1 MIVVSDQ
8 DLFADIRP
16 YNDDEVAPAIAR
28 LIADD
33 EFIQAILHYRF
44 PHLSGPF
51 GWLLSP
57 LVKFALKRR
66 WAKLTTVLA
75 VQQQVAGFMDRMI
88 DSTTNNVS
96 VSGIEQL
103 TPGKAYLFVS
113 NHRDIAMDPALVN
126 WCLHHHGFDTVRI
139 AIGDNLLRKPC
150 ATELMKLN
158 KSFIVKRG
166 AKGPREML
174 KNLSQLSGYIK
185 QSLTEQHA
193 IWIAQKEGRAKD
205 GNDQTDPA
213 ILKMFYMEGKK
224 RGEDFASYM
233 AGLNIVP
240 VCLSY
245 EYDPCDIDKIN
256 ELWQKQTQGSYQ
268 KGEFEDIDS
277 IIKGIVGFKGRVH
290 VAFGKPLTDIPAE
303 PEQLASLIDQQI
315 WQQYRL
321 YPVNYLAAGQQHS
334 DISEKV
340 AELWQQRLQ
349 QLPASAAPMLSALYA
364 APLVKQQQLALQQPL
379 MSQQPPTSQHESN
392 Q

>member
-8 DLFADIRP
+8 DLYADIRP
-16 YNDDEVAPAIAR
+16 YNDDEVAPAIRR
-28 LIADD
+28 LIADE

-57 LVKFALKRR
+57 LIKYILKKR
-66 WAKLTTVLA
+66 WAKLDTVQA
-75 VQQQVAGFMDRMI
+75 VQQQVAGFMERMI
-88 DSTTNNVS
+88 KSTTDNVS
-96 VSGIEQL
+96 VAGIEHL
-103 TPGKAYLFVS
+103 TQGQAYLFVS

-126 WCLHHHGFDTVRI
+126 WCLHQHGFDTVRI

-174 KNLSQLSGYIK
+174 KNFSQLSGYIK
-185 QSLTEQHA
+185 QSLTQQHS

-224 RGEDFASYM
+224 RGEDFATYM

-240 VCLSY
+240 VCISY

-256 ELWQKQTQGSYQ
+256 ELWQKQAQGSYQ

-277 IIKGIVGFKGRVH
+277 IIKGIVGYKGRVQ
-290 VAFGKPLTDIPAE
+290 VSFAKPLTDIPAE
-303 PEQLASLIDQQI
+303 PEQLARLIDQQI

-321 YPVNYLAAGQQHS
+321 YPVNHLAAGQTADVGPQ
-334 DISEKV
+334 I

-349 QLPASAAPMLSALYA
+349 QLPPTAAPMLSALYA
-364 APLVKQQQLALQQPL
+364 APICKQQSLQAEQ
-379 MSQQPPTSQHESN
+379 
-392 Q
+392 

>member
-1 MIVVSDQ
+1 MSDQ
-8 DLFADIRP
+8 DIYADIRP
-16 YNDDEVAPAIAR
+16 YNDNEVAPAIAR

-33 EFIQAILHYRF
+33 EFIKAILHHRF
-44 PHLSGPF
+44 AQLSGRL
-51 GWLLSP
+51 GWMLAP
-57 LVKFALKRR
+57 LVKLALKRR
-66 WAKLTTVLA
+66 LAKLNTVLA
-75 VQQQVAGFMDRMI
+75 VQKQVAGFMDRMI
-88 DSTTNNVS
+88 DSTTDNITM
-96 VSGIEQL
+96 SGLEHL
-103 TPGKAYLFVS
+103 APGKAYLFVS

-174 KNLSQLSGYIK
+174 KNFSQLSGYIK
-185 QSLTEQHA
+185 HSLSEQHS

-213 ILKMFYMEGKK
+213 ILKMFFMEGKK

-268 KGEFEDIDS
+268 KSEFEDIDT
-277 IIKGIVGFKGRVH
+277 IIKGIVGYKGRVH
-290 VAFGKPLTDIPAE
+290 VAFAPPLTDIPAE
-303 PEQLASLIDQQI
+303 PEKLAALIDQHI

-321 YPVNYLAAGQQHS
+321 YPVNYLAAGQQSHCV
-334 DISEKV
+334 DEAV

-349 QLPASAAPMLSALYA
+349 QLPTAAIPLLNKLYA
-364 APLVKQQQLALQQPL
+364 APLIKQLPAQQDGADC
-379 MSQQPPTSQHESN
+379 N
-392 Q
+392 I

>member
-8 DLFADIRP
+8 DLFAEIRP
-16 YNDDEVAPAIAR
+16 YNDSEVAPAIAR

-33 EFIQAILHYRF
+33 EFIHAILHYRF

-57 LVKFALKRR
+57 LVKWLLKRR
-66 WAKLTTVLA
+66 WAKFNSVRS
-75 VQQQVAGFMDRMI
+75 VQIQVARFMDRMI
-88 DSTTNNVS
+88 DNTTTEITC
-96 VSGIEQL
+96 SGIEHL
-103 TPGKAYLFVS
+103 HKDKAYLFVS

-126 WCLHHHGFDTVRI
+126 WCLHHNGFDTVRI

-174 KNLSQLSGYIK
+174 KNFTQLSGYIK
-185 QSLTEQHA
+185 TSLSEQHS

-205 GNDQTDPA
+205 GNDETDPA
-213 ILKMFYMEGKK
+213 ILKMFHMEGKK
-224 RGEDFASYM
+224 RGEDFATYM

-240 VCLSY
+240 VCISY
-245 EYDPCDIDKIN
+245 EYDPCDIDKIK
-256 ELWQKQTQGSYQ
+256 ELWLKRTQGSYQ

-277 IIKGIVGFKGRVH
+277 IIKGIVGFKGKVH
-290 VAFGKPLTDIPAE
+290 VAFAPPLTDVPQE
-303 PEQLASLIDQQI
+303 PEQLATQIDQQI

-321 YPVNYLAAGQQHS
+321 FPINYLAAGQSHASVTQ
-334 DISEKV
+334 DV
-340 AELWQQRLQ
+340 ADRWQQKLTAIPTGAEA
-349 QLPASAAPMLSALYA
+349 LLSQLYA
-364 APLVKQQQLALQQPL
+364 APIIKQQP
-379 MSQQPPTSQHESN
+379 SGPVSK
-392 Q
+392 

>member
-1 MIVVSDQ
+1 MSEQ
-8 DLFADIRP
+8 DLYADIRP
-16 YNDDEVAPAIAR
+16 YNDAEVAPAIAR

-66 WAKLTTVLA
+66 WAKLNTVHA
-75 VQQQVAGFMDRMI
+75 VQKQVAGFMDRMI
-88 DSTTNNVS
+88 DSTTNKVT

-103 TPGKAYLFVS
+103 QQDKAYLFIS

-139 AIGDNLLRKPC
+139 AIGDNLLRKAC

-185 QSLTEQHA
+185 HSLEQKHS

-205 GNDQTDPA
+205 GNDETDPA

-224 RGEDFASYM
+224 RGEEFASYM

-245 EYDPCDIDKIN
+245 EYDPCDADKVK
-256 ELWQKQTQGSYQ
+256 ELWHKQTQGVYQ
-268 KGEFEDIDS
+268 KAEFEDIDS
-277 IIKGIVGFKGRVH
+277 IIKGIVGIKGRVH
-290 VAFGKPLTDIPAE
+290 VGFGKPISEVPAE
-303 PEQLASLIDQQI
+303 PEQLAALIDQQI

-321 YPVNYLAAGQQHS
+321 FPINYLAAGQEHTSVDEQ
-334 DISEKV
+334 V
-340 AELWQQRLQ
+340 AQQWQNRLQ
-349 QLPASAAPMLSALYA
+349 AVPVAAAPMLSALYA
-364 APLVKQQQLALQQPL
+364 APLVKQQQLDETL
-379 MSQQPPTSQHESN
+379 
-392 Q
+392 

>member
-1 MIVVSDQ
+1 MTEQ
-8 DLFADIRP
+8 DLYADIRP
-16 YNDDEVAPAIAR
+16 YNDSEVAPAINR

-66 WAKLTTVLA
+66 WAKLSTVQA
-75 VQQQVAGFMDRMI
+75 VQKQVAGFMDRMI
-88 DSTTNNVS
+88 DSTTTAIT

-103 TPGKAYLFVS
+103 TAGQAYLFVS

-139 AIGDNLLRKPC
+139 AIGDNLLRKAC

-174 KNLSQLSGYIK
+174 KNFSQLSGYIK
-185 QSLTEQHA
+185 HSLEQQQS

-205 GNDQTDPA
+205 GNDETDPA

-224 RGEDFASYM
+224 RGETFSNYM
-233 AGLNIVP
+233 QTLNIVP

-245 EYDPCDIDKIN
+245 EYDPCDANKIN
-256 ELWQKQTQGSYQ
+256 ELWQKRTQGNYQ

-290 VAFGKPLTDIPAE
+290 VAFGKPLTDIPDE
-303 PEQLASLIDQQI
+303 PEQLAAQIDQQI

-321 YPVNYLAAGQQHS
+321 YPVNYLAAGVTHNS
-334 DISEKV
+334 IDEHT
-340 AELWQQRLQ
+340 AEQWQQRLQ
-349 QLPASAAPMLSALYA
+349 AVEKDAAPLLSALYA
-364 APLVKQQQLALQQPL
+364 APLVKQQQLQQ
-379 MSQQPPTSQHESN
+379 SAS
-392 Q
+392 

>member
-1 MIVVSDQ
+1 MIYVSEQ
-8 DLFADIRP
+8 DLYADIRP
-16 YNDDEVAPAIAR
+16 YNDAEVAPAIAR

-66 WAKLTTVLA
+66 WAKLNTVHA
-75 VQQQVAGFMDRMI
+75 VQKQVAGFMDRMI
-88 DSTTNNVS
+88 DSTTNKVT

-103 TPGKAYLFVS
+103 QQDKAYLFIS

-139 AIGDNLLRKPC
+139 AIGDNLLRKAC

-185 QSLTEQHA
+185 HSLEQKHS

-205 GNDQTDPA
+205 GNDETDPA

-224 RGEDFASYM
+224 RGEEFASYM

-245 EYDPCDIDKIN
+245 EYDPCDADKVK
-256 ELWQKQTQGSYQ
+256 ELWHKQTQGAYQ
-268 KGEFEDIDS
+268 KAEFEDIDS
-277 IIKGIVGFKGRVH
+277 IIKGIVGIKGRVH
-290 VAFGKPLTDIPAE
+290 VGFGKPISEVPAE
-303 PEQLASLIDQQI
+303 PEQLAALIDKQI

-321 YPVNYLAAGQQHS
+321 FPINYLAAGQEHTSVNEQ
-334 DISEKV
+334 V
-340 AELWQQRLQ
+340 AQQWQNRLQ
-349 QLPASAAPMLSALYA
+349 AVPVAAAPMLSALYA
-364 APLVKQQQLALQQPL
+364 APLVKQQQLDETL
-379 MSQQPPTSQHESN
+379 
-392 Q
+392 

>member
-1 MIVVSDQ
+1 MIYVSEQ
-8 DLFADIRP
+8 DLYADIRP
-16 YNDDEVAPAIAR
+16 YNDAEVAPAIAR

-66 WAKLTTVLA
+66 WAKLNTVHA
-75 VQQQVAGFMDRMI
+75 VQKQVAGFMDRMI
-88 DSTTNNVS
+88 DSTTNKVT

-103 TPGKAYLFVS
+103 QQDKAYLFIS

-139 AIGDNLLRKPC
+139 AIGDNLLRKAC

-185 QSLTEQHA
+185 HSLEQKHS

-205 GNDQTDPA
+205 GNDETDPA

-224 RGEDFASYM
+224 RGEEFASYM

-245 EYDPCDIDKIN
+245 EYDPCDADKVK
-256 ELWQKQTQGSYQ
+256 ELWHKQTQGVYQ
-268 KGEFEDIDS
+268 KAEFEDIDS
-277 IIKGIVGFKGRVH
+277 IIKGIVGIKGRVH
-290 VAFGKPLTDIPAE
+290 VGFGKPISEVPAE
-303 PEQLASLIDQQI
+303 PEQLAALIDQQI

-321 YPVNYLAAGQQHS
+321 FPINYLAAGQEHTSVDEQ
-334 DISEKV
+334 V
-340 AELWQQRLQ
+340 AQQWQNRLQ
-349 QLPASAAPMLSALYA
+349 AVPVAAAPMLSALYA
-364 APLVKQQQLALQQPL
+364 APLVKQQQLDETL
-379 MSQQPPTSQHESN
+379 
-392 Q
+392 

>member
-1 MIVVSDQ
+1 MIPVSDQ
-8 DLFADIRP
+8 DLYADIRP

-57 LVKFALKRR
+57 MVKFALKRR
-66 WAKLTTVLA
+66 WAKLNSVHA
-75 VQQQVAGFMDRMI
+75 VQKQVASFMDRMI
-88 DSTTNNVS
+88 DSTTNKIS
-96 VSGIEQL
+96 VSGLENL
-103 TPGKAYLFVS
+103 TASQAYLFVS

-126 WCLHHHGFDTVRI
+126 WCLHHNGFDTVRI
-139 AIGDNLLRKPC
+139 AIGDNLLRKAC

-174 KNLSQLSGYIK
+174 KNLSQLSAYIK
-185 QSLTEQHA
+185 HSLQQQQSV
-193 IWIAQKEGRAKD
+193 WIAQKEGRAKD
-205 GNDQTDPA
+205 GNDETDPA

-224 RGEDFASYM
+224 RGEDFATYM

-245 EYDPCDIDKIN
+245 EYDPCDINKIK
-256 ELWQKQTQGSYQ
+256 ELWQKRTEGSYQ

-277 IIKGIVGFKGRVH
+277 IIKGIVGYKGRVH
-290 VAFGKPLTDIPAE
+290 VAFGKPLTSVPAE
-303 PEQLASLIDQQI
+303 PEQLAALIDQQI

-321 YPVNYLAAGQQHS
+321 FPVNYLAAGQQHAS
-334 DISEKV
+334 VDDAVI
-340 AELWQQRLQ
+340 ELWQQRLQ
-349 QLPASAAPMLSALYA
+349 ALPAAAAPMLSALYA
-364 APLVKQQQLALQQPL
+364 APLVKQQLQQ
-379 MSQQPPTSQHESN
+379 QTEN
-392 Q
+392 CA

>member
-1 MIVVSDQ
+1 VIYVSEQ
-8 DLFADIRP
+8 DLYADIRP
-16 YNDDEVAPAIAR
+16 YNDAEVAPAIAR

-66 WAKLTTVLA
+66 WAKLNTVHA
-75 VQQQVAGFMDRMI
+75 VQKQVTGFMDRMI
-88 DSTTNNVS
+88 DSTTNKVT

-103 TPGKAYLFVS
+103 QQDKAYLFIS

-139 AIGDNLLRKPC
+139 AIGDNLLRKAC

-185 QSLTEQHA
+185 HSLEQKHS

-205 GNDQTDPA
+205 GNDETDPA

-224 RGEDFASYM
+224 RGEEFASYM

-245 EYDPCDIDKIN
+245 EYDPCDADKVK
-256 ELWQKQTQGSYQ
+256 ELWHKQTQGAYQ
-268 KGEFEDIDS
+268 KAEFEDIDS
-277 IIKGIVGFKGRVH
+277 IIKGIVGIKGRVH
-290 VAFGKPLTDIPAE
+290 VGFGKPISEVPAE
-303 PEQLASLIDQQI
+303 PEQLAALIDQQI

-321 YPVNYLAAGQQHS
+321 FPINYLAAGQEHTSVNEQ
-334 DISEKV
+334 V
-340 AELWQQRLQ
+340 AQQWQNRLQ
-349 QLPASAAPMLSALYA
+349 AVPVAAAPMLSALYA
-364 APLVKQQQLALQQPL
+364 APLVKQQQLDETL
-379 MSQQPPTSQHESN
+379 
-392 Q
+392 

>member
-1 MIVVSDQ
+1 MIPVSDQ
-8 DLFADIRP
+8 DLYADIRP

-57 LVKFALKRR
+57 MVKFALKRR
-66 WAKLTTVLA
+66 WAKLNSVHA
-75 VQQQVAGFMDRMI
+75 VQKQVASFMDRMI
-88 DSTTNNVS
+88 DSTTNKIT
-96 VSGIEQL
+96 VSGLENL
-103 TPGKAYLFVS
+103 TASQAYLFVS

-126 WCLHHHGFDTVRI
+126 WCLHHNGFDTVRI
-139 AIGDNLLRKPC
+139 AIGDNLLRKAC

-174 KNLSQLSGYIK
+174 KNLSQLSAYIK
-185 QSLTEQHA
+185 HSLQQQQSV
-193 IWIAQKEGRAKD
+193 WIAQKEGRAKD
-205 GNDQTDPA
+205 GNDETDPA

-224 RGEDFASYM
+224 RGEDFATYM

-245 EYDPCDIDKIN
+245 EYDPCDINKIK
-256 ELWQKQTQGSYQ
+256 ELWQKRTEGSYQ

-277 IIKGIVGFKGRVH
+277 IIKGIVGYKGRVH
-290 VAFGKPLTDIPAE
+290 VAFGKPLTSVPAE
-303 PEQLASLIDQQI
+303 PEQFAALIDQQI

-321 YPVNYLAAGQQHS
+321 FPVNYLAAGQQHAS
-334 DISEKV
+334 VDDAVI
-340 AELWQQRLQ
+340 ELWQQRLQ
-349 QLPASAAPMLSALYA
+349 ALPAAAAPMLSALYA
-364 APLVKQQQLALQQPL
+364 APLVKQQLQQ
-379 MSQQPPTSQHESN
+379 QTEN
-392 Q
+392 CA

>member
-1 MIVVSDQ
+1 MIFVSDQ
-8 DLFADIRP
+8 DIYADIRP
-16 YNDDEVAPAIAR
+16 YNDSEVVPAISR

-66 WAKLTTVLA
+66 WAKLTNVLA
-75 VQQQVAGFMDRMI
+75 VQKQVAAFMDRMI
-88 DSTTNNVS
+88 DSTTNKVT
-96 VSGIEQL
+96 VSGLQQL
-103 TPGKAYLFVS
+103 TPGTAYLFVS

-139 AIGDNLLRKPC
+139 AIGDNLLRKAC

-174 KNLSQLSGYIK
+174 KNFSQLSSYIK
-185 QSLTEQHA
+185 HSLQQLQSV
-193 IWIAQKEGRAKD
+193 WIAQKEGRAKD
-205 GNDQTDPA
+205 GNDETDPA

-224 RGEDFASYM
+224 RGEDFSTYM
-233 AGLNIVP
+233 ASLNIVP

-256 ELWQKQTQGSYQ
+256 ELWQKQTAGSYQ
-268 KGEFEDIDS
+268 KREFEDIDS

-290 VAFGKPLTDIPAE
+290 VAFGTPLTEIPPE
-303 PEQLASLIDQQI
+303 PEQLAALIDQQI

-321 YPVNYLAAGQQHS
+321 FPVNYLAAGHQHAAI
-334 DISEKV
+334 DENV
-340 AELWQQRLQ
+340 AEQWQLRLQ
-349 QLPASAAPMLSALYA
+349 AVPAGAQSLLSRLYA
-364 APLVKQQQLALQQPL
+364 APLLKQQVVD
-379 MSQQPPTSQHESN
+379 SN
-392 Q
+392 S

>member
-1 MIVVSDQ
+1 MTEQ
-8 DLFADIRP
+8 DLYADIRP
-16 YNDDEVAPAIAR
+16 YNDSEVAPAISR

-66 WAKLTTVLA
+66 WAKLKSVQA
-75 VQQQVAGFMDRMI
+75 VQKQVAGFMDRMI
-88 DSTTNNVS
+88 DSTTTAIT

-103 TPGKAYLFVS
+103 TPGQAYLFVS

-139 AIGDNLLRKPC
+139 AIGDNLLRKAC

-174 KNLSQLSGYIK
+174 KNFTQLSGYIK
-185 QSLTEQHA
+185 HSLEQQQS

-205 GNDQTDPA
+205 GNDETDPA

-224 RGEDFASYM
+224 RGETFSNYM
-233 AGLNIVP
+233 QTLNIVP

-245 EYDPCDIDKIN
+245 EYDPCDANKIN
-256 ELWQKQTQGSYQ
+256 ELWQKRTQGNYQ

-290 VAFGKPLTDIPAE
+290 VAFGKPLTDIPDE
-303 PEQLASLIDQQI
+303 PEQLAAQIDQQI

-321 YPVNYLAAGQQHS
+321 YPVNYLAAGLTHDS
-334 DISEKV
+334 IDERT
-340 AELWQQRLQ
+340 AEQWQQRLQ
-349 QLPASAAPMLSALYA
+349 AVEKDAAPMLSTLYA
-364 APLVKQQQLALQQPL
+364 APLVKQQQLQQ
-379 MSQQPPTSQHESN
+379 SAS
-392 Q
+392 

>member
-1 MIVVSDQ
+1 MIPVSDQ
-8 DLFADIRP
+8 DLYADIRP

-57 LVKFALKRR
+57 MVKFALKRR
-66 WAKLTTVLA
+66 WAKLNSVHA
-75 VQQQVAGFMDRMI
+75 VQKQVASFMDRMI
-88 DSTTNNVS
+88 DSTTNKIT
-96 VSGIEQL
+96 VSGLENL
-103 TPGKAYLFVS
+103 TASQAYLFVS

-126 WCLHHHGFDTVRI
+126 WCLHHNGFDTVRI
-139 AIGDNLLRKPC
+139 AIGDNLLRKAC

-174 KNLSQLSGYIK
+174 KNLSQLSAYIK
-185 QSLTEQHA
+185 HSLQQQQSV
-193 IWIAQKEGRAKD
+193 WIAQKEGRAKD
-205 GNDQTDPA
+205 GNDETDPA

-224 RGEDFASYM
+224 RGEDFATYM

-245 EYDPCDIDKIN
+245 EYDPCDINKIN
-256 ELWQKQTQGSYQ
+256 ELWQKRTEGSYQ

-277 IIKGIVGFKGRVH
+277 IIKGIVGYKGRVH
-290 VAFGKPLTDIPAE
+290 VAFGKPLTSVPAE
-303 PEQLASLIDQQI
+303 PEQLAALIDQQI

-321 YPVNYLAAGQQHS
+321 FPVNYLAAGQQHAS
-334 DISEKV
+334 VDDAVI
-340 AELWQQRLQ
+340 ELWQQRLQ
-349 QLPASAAPMLSALYA
+349 ALPAAAAPMLSALYA
-364 APLVKQQQLALQQPL
+364 APLVKQQLQQ
-379 MSQQPPTSQHESN
+379 QTEN
-392 Q
+392 CA

>member
-1 MIVVSDQ
+1 MIYVSEQ
-8 DLFADIRP
+8 DLYADIRP
-16 YNDDEVAPAIAR
+16 YNDAEVAPAIAR

-66 WAKLTTVLA
+66 WAKLNTVHA
-75 VQQQVAGFMDRMI
+75 VQKQVAGFMDRMI
-88 DSTTNNVS
+88 DSTTNKVT

-103 TPGKAYLFVS
+103 QQDKAYLFIS

-139 AIGDNLLRKPC
+139 AIGDNLLRKAC

-185 QSLTEQHA
+185 HSLEQKHS

-205 GNDQTDPA
+205 GNDETDPA

-224 RGEDFASYM
+224 RGEEFAGYM

-245 EYDPCDIDKIN
+245 EYDPCDADKVK
-256 ELWQKQTQGSYQ
+256 ELWHKQTQGAYQ
-268 KGEFEDIDS
+268 KAEFEDIDS
-277 IIKGIVGFKGRVH
+277 IIKGIVGIKGRVH
-290 VAFGKPLTDIPAE
+290 VGFGKPISEVPAE
-303 PEQLASLIDQQI
+303 PEQLAALIDQQI

-321 YPVNYLAAGQQHS
+321 FPINYLAAGQQHTS
-334 DISEKV
+334 VNEQV
-340 AELWQQRLQ
+340 AQQWQNRLQ
-349 QLPASAAPMLSALYA
+349 GVPVAAAPMLSALYA
-364 APLVKQQQLALQQPL
+364 APLVKQQQLDETL
-379 MSQQPPTSQHESN
+379 
-392 Q
+392 

>member
-1 MIVVSDQ
+1 MIPVSDQ
-8 DLFADIRP
+8 DLYADIRP

-57 LVKFALKRR
+57 MVKFALKRR
-66 WAKLTTVLA
+66 WAKLNSVHA
-75 VQQQVAGFMDRMI
+75 VQKQVASFMDRMI
-88 DSTTNNVS
+88 DNTTNKIT
-96 VSGIEQL
+96 VSGLENL
-103 TPGKAYLFVS
+103 TAGQAYLFVS

-126 WCLHHHGFDTVRI
+126 WCLHHNGFDTVRI
-139 AIGDNLLRKPC
+139 AIGDNLLRKAC

-174 KNLSQLSGYIK
+174 KNFSQLSAYIK
-185 QSLTEQHA
+185 HSLQQQQSV
-193 IWIAQKEGRAKD
+193 WIAQKEGRAKD
-205 GNDQTDPA
+205 GNDETDPA

-224 RGEDFASYM
+224 RGEDFATYM

-256 ELWQKQTQGSYQ
+256 ELWQKHTEGSYQ

-290 VAFGKPLTDIPAE
+290 VAFGQPLTTVPAE
-303 PEQLASLIDQQI
+303 PEQLAAVIDQQI

-321 YPVNYLAAGQQHS
+321 FPVNYLAAGQQHAS
-334 DISEKV
+334 IDDAV
-340 AELWQQRLQ
+340 VELWQQRLQ
-349 QLPASAAPMLSALYA
+349 TLPTGAAPMLSALYA
-364 APLVKQQQLALQQPL
+364 APLIKQQLQQTER
-379 MSQQPPTSQHESN
+379 ST
-392 Q
+392 

>member
-1 MIVVSDQ
+1 MITVSDQ
-8 DLFADIRP
+8 DLYADIRP
-16 YNDDEVAPAIAR
+16 YNDNEVAPAIAR

-44 PHLSGPF
+44 PHLSGPL

-57 LVKFALKRR
+57 MVKFALKRR
-66 WAKLTTVLA
+66 WAKLNSVHA
-75 VQQQVAGFMDRMI
+75 VQKQVASFMDRMI
-88 DSTTNNVS
+88 DSTTNKIT
-96 VSGIEQL
+96 VSGLENL
-103 TPGKAYLFVS
+103 TAGKAYLFVS

-126 WCLHHHGFDTVRI
+126 WCLHHNGFDTVRI
-139 AIGDNLLRKPC
+139 AIGDNLLRKAC

-174 KNLSQLSGYIK
+174 KNFSQLSAYIK
-185 QSLTEQHA
+185 HSLQQQQSV
-193 IWIAQKEGRAKD
+193 WIAQKEGRAKD
-205 GNDQTDPA
+205 GNDETDPA

-233 AGLNIVP
+233 ASLNIVP

-256 ELWQKQTQGSYQ
+256 ELWQKHTAGSYQ

-277 IIKGIVGFKGRVH
+277 IIKGIVGYKGRVH
-290 VAFGKPLTDIPAE
+290 VAFGNPLTSVPAE
-303 PEQLASLIDQQI
+303 PEQLAAAIDQQI

-321 YPVNYLAAGQQHS
+321 FPVNYLAAGQQHAS
-334 DISEKV
+334 VNEAVI
-340 AELWQQRLQ
+340 ELWQQRLQ
-349 QLPASAAPMLSALYA
+349 GLPAAAAPMLSALYA
-364 APLVKQQQLALQQPL
+364 APLIKQQHQLQQ
-379 MSQQPPTSQHESN
+379 QAEQRA
-392 Q
+392 

>member
-1 MIVVSDQ
+1 MFVSEQ
-8 DLFADIRP
+8 DIYADIRP
-16 YNDDEVAPAIAR
+16 YNDSEVVPAIAR
-28 LIADD
+28 LIADKD
-33 EFIQAILHYRF
+33 FIQAILHYRF

-57 LVKFALKRR
+57 LVKYALKRR
-66 WAKLTTVLA
+66 WAKLTNVLA
-75 VQQQVAGFMDRMI
+75 VQKQVAAFMDRMI
-88 DSTTNNVS
+88 DSTTNKVT
-96 VSGIEQL
+96 VSGLDQL

-139 AIGDNLLRKPC
+139 AIGDNLLRKAC

-174 KNLSQLSGYIK
+174 KNFSQLSSYIK
-185 QSLTEQHA
+185 HSLEQQQSV
-193 IWIAQKEGRAKD
+193 WIAQKEGRAKD
-205 GNDQTDPA
+205 GNDETDPA

-224 RGEDFASYM
+224 RGEDFATYM

-256 ELWQKQTQGSYQ
+256 ELWQKQTAGSYQ

-290 VAFGKPLTDIPAE
+290 VAFGTPLTDVPAE
-303 PEQLASLIDQQI
+303 PEQLAALIDQQI
-315 WQQYRL
+315 WQRYRL
-321 YPVNYLAAGQQHS
+321 FPVNYLAAGQQHS
-334 DISEKV
+334 AVDEAV
-340 AELWQQRLQ
+340 AEQWQQRLQ
-349 QLPASAAPMLSALYA
+349 AVPVAAQPMLNRLYA
-364 APLVKQQQLALQQPL
+364 APLLKQHTVEH
-379 MSQQPPTSQHESN
+379 ST
-392 Q
+392 

>member
-1 MIVVSDQ
+1 MSDQ
-8 DLFADIRP
+8 DPYADIRP
-16 YNDDEVAPAIAR
+16 YHDNEVGPAISR

-44 PHLSGPF
+44 PHLSGPL

-66 WAKLTTVLA
+66 WSKLKTVKA
-75 VQQQVAGFMDRMI
+75 VQRQVANFMDKMI
-88 DSTTNNVS
+88 DNSTNNVT
-96 VSGIEQL
+96 VSGIEHLQ
-103 TPGKAYLFVS
+103 PGKAYLFVS

-126 WCLHHHGFDTVRI
+126 WCLHHNGFETVRI

-174 KNLSQLSGYIK
+174 KNFSQLSAYIK
-185 QSLTEQHA
+185 HTLEQQHSV
-193 IWIAQKEGRAKD
+193 WIAQKEGRAKD
-205 GNDQTDPA
+205 GNDETDPA

-245 EYDPCDIDKIN
+245 EFDPCDTDKVN
-256 ELWQKQTQGSYQ
+256 ELWQKQTTGTYQ
-268 KGEFEDIDS
+268 KSEFEDIDS

-290 VAFGKPLTDIPAE
+290 VAFCPPVRDVPAE
-303 PEQLASLIDQQI
+303 PEQLAAHIDQLI
-315 WQQYRL
+315 WQQYRIF
-321 YPVNYLAAGQQHS
+321 PVNYLAAGRTH
-334 DISEKV
+334 DGIDAAL
-340 AELWQQRLQ
+340 AEFWQQRLQ
-349 QLPASAAPMLSALYA
+349 AIPVGAAPLLSSLYA
-364 APLVKQQQLALQQPL
+364 APLIKQNEQ
-379 MSQQPPTSQHESN
+379 S
-392 Q
+392 

>member
-1 MIVVSDQ
+1 MIYVSEQ
-8 DLFADIRP
+8 DLYADIRP
-16 YNDDEVAPAIAR
+16 YNDAEVAPAIAR

-66 WAKLTTVLA
+66 WAKLNTVEA
-75 VQQQVAGFMDRMI
+75 VQKQVAGFMDRMI
-88 DSTTNNVS
+88 DSTTNKVT

-103 TPGKAYLFVS
+103 HQDKAYLFIS

-139 AIGDNLLRKPC
+139 AIGDNLLRKAC

-185 QSLTEQHA
+185 HSLEQKHS

-205 GNDQTDPA
+205 GNDETDPA

-224 RGEDFASYM
+224 RGEEFASYM

-245 EYDPCDIDKIN
+245 EYDPCDADKIK
-256 ELWQKQTQGSYQ
+256 ELWHKQTQGAYQ
-268 KGEFEDIDS
+268 KAEFEDIDS
-277 IIKGIVGFKGRVH
+277 IIKGIVGIKGRVH
-290 VAFGKPLTDIPAE
+290 VGFGKPISGVPAE
-303 PEQLASLIDQQI
+303 PEQLAALIDQQI

-321 YPVNYLAAGQQHS
+321 FPINYLAAGQEHTSVNEQ
-334 DISEKV
+334 V
-340 AELWQQRLQ
+340 AQQWQNRLQ
-349 QLPASAAPMLSALYA
+349 AVPVAAAPMLSALYA
-364 APLVKQQQLALQQPL
+364 APLVKQQQLDETL
-379 MSQQPPTSQHESN
+379 
-392 Q
+392 

>member
-1 MIVVSDQ
+1 MIPVSDQ
-8 DLFADIRP
+8 DLYADIRP

-57 LVKFALKRR
+57 MVKFALKRR
-66 WAKLTTVLA
+66 WAKLNSVHA
-75 VQQQVAGFMDRMI
+75 VQKQVASFMDRMI
-88 DSTTNNVS
+88 DNTTNKIT
-96 VSGIEQL
+96 VSGLENL
-103 TPGKAYLFVS
+103 TAGQAYLFVS

-126 WCLHHHGFDTVRI
+126 WCLHHNGFDTVRI
-139 AIGDNLLRKPC
+139 AIGDNLLRKAC

-174 KNLSQLSGYIK
+174 KNFSQLSAYIK
-185 QSLTEQHA
+185 HSLQQQQSV
-193 IWIAQKEGRAKD
+193 WIAQKEGRAKD
-205 GNDQTDPA
+205 GNDETDPA

-224 RGEDFASYM
+224 RGEDFATYM

-256 ELWQKQTQGSYQ
+256 ELWQKHTEGSYQ

-277 IIKGIVGFKGRVH
+277 IIKGIVGYKGRVH
-290 VAFGKPLTDIPAE
+290 VAFGKPLTSVPAE
-303 PEQLASLIDQQI
+303 PEQLAAVIDQQI

-321 YPVNYLAAGQQHS
+321 FPVNYLAAGQQHAS
-334 DISEKV
+334 VDEAVI
-340 AELWQQRLQ
+340 ELWQQRLQ
-349 QLPASAAPMLSALYA
+349 TLPAGAAPMLSALYA
-364 APLVKQQQLALQQPL
+364 APLIKQQLQQQTEH
-379 MSQQPPTSQHESN
+379 SA
-392 Q
+392 

>member
-1 MIVVSDQ
+1 MVFVSDQ
-8 DLFADIRP
+8 DIYADIRP

-44 PHLSGPF
+44 PHLSGPL

-66 WAKLTTVLA
+66 WSKLNTVLA

-88 DSTTNNVS
+88 DNTTDTIS
-96 VSGIEQL
+96 VSGLEHL

-174 KNLSQLSGYIK
+174 KNFSQLSGYIK
-185 QSLTEQHA
+185 HSLSEQHSV
-193 IWIAQKEGRAKD
+193 WIAQKEGRAKD
-205 GNDQTDPA
+205 GNDETDPA

-256 ELWQKQTQGSYQ
+256 ELWQKQTQGSY
-268 KGEFEDIDS
+268 KKSEFEDIDS
-277 IIKGIVGFKGRVH
+277 IIKGIVGYKGRVH
-290 VAFGKPLTDIPAE
+290 VAFAPPVTAVPSE
-303 PEQLASLIDQQI
+303 PEQLAALIDQQI
-315 WQQYRL
+315 WQRYRL
-321 YPVNYLAAGQQHS
+321 YPVNYLAAGQPKAE
-334 DISEKV
+334 INEKV
-340 AELWQQRLQ
+340 AEIWQQRLQ
-349 QLPASAAPMLSALYA
+349 ALPATAAPLLSALYA
-364 APLVKQQQLALQQPL
+364 APVTKQQLPQAPD
-379 MSQQPPTSQHESN
+379 SSA
-392 Q
+392 

>member
-1 MIVVSDQ
+1 MIYVSEQ
-8 DLFADIRP
+8 DLYADIRP
-16 YNDDEVAPAIAR
+16 YNDAEVAPAIAR

-66 WAKLTTVLA
+66 WAKLNTVHA
-75 VQQQVAGFMDRMI
+75 VQKQVTGFMDRMI
-88 DSTTNNVS
+88 DSTTNKVT

-103 TPGKAYLFVS
+103 QQDKAYLFIS

-139 AIGDNLLRKPC
+139 AIGDNLLRKAC

-185 QSLTEQHA
+185 HSLEQKHS

-205 GNDQTDPA
+205 GNDETDPA

-224 RGEDFASYM
+224 RGEEFASYM

-245 EYDPCDIDKIN
+245 EYDPCDADKVK
-256 ELWQKQTQGSYQ
+256 ELWHKQTQGAYQ
-268 KGEFEDIDS
+268 KAEFEDIDS
-277 IIKGIVGFKGRVH
+277 IIKGIVGIKGRVH
-290 VAFGKPLTDIPAE
+290 VGFGKPISEVPAE
-303 PEQLASLIDQQI
+303 PEQLAALIDQQI

-321 YPVNYLAAGQQHS
+321 FPINYLAAGQEHTSVNEQ
-334 DISEKV
+334 V
-340 AELWQQRLQ
+340 AQQWQNRLQ
-349 QLPASAAPMLSALYA
+349 AVPVAAAPMLSALYA
-364 APLVKQQQLALQQPL
+364 APLVKQQQLDETL
-379 MSQQPPTSQHESN
+379 
-392 Q
+392 

>member
-1 MIVVSDQ
+1 MIYVSEQ
-8 DLFADIRP
+8 DLYADIRP
-16 YNDDEVAPAIAR
+16 YNDAEVAPAIAR

-66 WAKLTTVLA
+66 WAKLNTVEA
-75 VQQQVAGFMDRMI
+75 VQKQVAGFMDRMI
-88 DSTTNNVS
+88 DSTTNKVT

-103 TPGKAYLFVS
+103 QQDKAYLFIS

-139 AIGDNLLRKPC
+139 AIGDNLLRKAC

-166 AKGPREML
+166 AKGPRELL

-185 QSLTEQHA
+185 HSLEQKHS

-205 GNDQTDPA
+205 GNDETDPA
-213 ILKMFYMEGKK
+213 ILKMFYMEGRK
-224 RGEDFASYM
+224 RGEEFASYM

-245 EYDPCDIDKIN
+245 EYDPCDADKIK
-256 ELWQKQTQGSYQ
+256 ELWHKQTQGAYQ
-268 KGEFEDIDS
+268 KAEFEDIDS
-277 IIKGIVGFKGRVH
+277 IIKGIVGIKGRVH
-290 VAFGKPLTDIPAE
+290 VGFGKPISGVPAE
-303 PEQLASLIDQQI
+303 PEQLAALIDQQI

-321 YPVNYLAAGQQHS
+321 FPINYLAAGQEHTSVNEQ
-334 DISEKV
+334 V
-340 AELWQQRLQ
+340 AQQWQNRLQ
-349 QLPASAAPMLSALYA
+349 AVPVAAAPMLSALYA
-364 APLVKQQQLALQQPL
+364 APLVKQQQLDETL
-379 MSQQPPTSQHESN
+379 
-392 Q
+392 

>member
-1 MIVVSDQ
+1 MSEQ
-8 DLFADIRP
+8 DLYADIRP
-16 YNDDEVAPAIAR
+16 YNDAEVAPAIAR

-66 WAKLTTVLA
+66 WAKLNTVHA
-75 VQQQVAGFMDRMI
+75 VQKQVAGFMDRMI
-88 DSTTNNVS
+88 DNTTNKVT

-103 TPGKAYLFVS
+103 QQDKAYLFIS

-139 AIGDNLLRKPC
+139 AIGDNLLRKAC

-185 QSLTEQHA
+185 HSLEQKHS

-205 GNDQTDPA
+205 GNDETDPA

-224 RGEDFASYM
+224 RGEEFASYM

-245 EYDPCDIDKIN
+245 EYDPCDADKVK
-256 ELWQKQTQGSYQ
+256 ELWHKQTQGAYQ
-268 KGEFEDIDS
+268 KAEFEDIDS
-277 IIKGIVGFKGRVH
+277 IIKGIVGIKGRVH
-290 VAFGKPLTDIPAE
+290 VGFGKPISEVLAE
-303 PEQLASLIDQQI
+303 PEQLAALIDQQI

-321 YPVNYLAAGQQHS
+321 FPINYLAAGQEHTSVNEQ
-334 DISEKV
+334 V
-340 AELWQQRLQ
+340 AQQWQNRLQ
-349 QLPASAAPMLSALYA
+349 AVPVAAAPMLSALYA
-364 APLVKQQQLALQQPL
+364 APLVKQQQLDETL
-379 MSQQPPTSQHESN
+379 
-392 Q
+392 

>member
-1 MIVVSDQ
+1 VSEQ
-8 DLFADIRP
+8 DNYADIRP
-16 YNDDEVAPAIAR
+16 YNNEEVAPAIAR

-57 LVKFALKRR
+57 VVKFALKRR
-66 WAKLTTVLA
+66 WAKLNTVLA
-75 VQQQVAGFMDRMI
+75 VQKQVARFMDRMI
-88 DSTTNNVS
+88 DSTTNRVT
-96 VSGIEQL
+96 VSGVEQL

-126 WCLHHHGFDTVRI
+126 WALHHNGFDTVRI
-139 AIGDNLLRKPC
+139 AIGDNLLRKAC

-174 KNLSQLSGYIK
+174 KNFSQLSSYIK
-185 QSLTEQHA
+185 HSLEQRHS

-213 ILKMFYMEGKK
+213 ILKMFYMEGKR

-233 AGLNIVP
+233 ASLNIVP

-245 EYDPCDIDKIN
+245 EYDPCDVDKIK
-256 ELWQKQTQGSYQ
+256 ELWHKQTQGCYQ

-277 IIKGIVGFKGRVH
+277 IIKGIVGLKGRVH
-290 VAFGKPLTDIPAE
+290 VAFGKPLTTVPPE
-303 PEQLASLIDQQI
+303 PEQLAAVIDQQI
-315 WQQYRL
+315 WQHYRL
-321 YPVNYLAAGQQHS
+321 FPVNYLAAGQQHS
-334 DISEKV
+334 SVDEQV
-340 AELWQQRLQ
+340 AENWQQRLQ
-349 QLPASAAPMLSALYA
+349 AVPTGAEALLSQLYA
-364 APLVKQQQLALQQPL
+364 APLIKQLRVKQPAE
-379 MSQQPPTSQHESN
+379 PT
-392 Q
+392 